1 MLPSYCHDFPV
12 ITLIEKSQN
21 PSLTLFRS
29 CTKFGVYMINIHSL
43 SVAEMREALAIKEE
57 IEALQ
62 SKLDAILGAEA
73 PPVEA
78 PARGPGRPRK
88 RHMSPAARAR
98 IGAAQRARWAK
109 AKRGRKASAG
119 DGAPVEK
126 RKRKVSAAAR
136 ARLSAAAKAR
146 WANAKA
152 EGKST
157 L

>member
-1 MLPSYCHDFPV
+1 
-12 ITLIEKSQN
+12 
-21 PSLTLFRS
+21 
-29 CTKFGVYMINIHSL
+29 MINIHSL

-98 IGAAQRARWAK
+98 
-109 AKRGRKASAG
+109 
-119 DGAPVEK
+119 
-126 RKRKVSAAAR
+126 
-136 ARLSAAAKAR
+136 LSAAAKAR